1 MGRILA
7 KKPKQETLNN
17 GVTKI
22 TLRKNSARRRIAAP
36 DNIQGATKEQIS
48 QKKYLKSQM
57 SSNNPAL
64 PPRAAKLPPKA
75 GSKRT
80 KDPQKEE
87 DGQESSEITEKKKK
101 FQPFNLVFLKKKNN
115 PNAEAAGEEKQ
126 QFKVKMPFKMIT
138 KNVIKQNAAATV

>member
-48 QKKYLKSQM
+48 
-57 SSNNPAL
+57 
-64 PPRAAKLPPKA
+64 
-75 GSKRT
+75 
-80 KDPQKEE
+80 
-87 DGQESSEITEKKKK
+87 
-101 FQPFNLVFLKKKNN
+101 
-115 PNAEAAGEEKQ
+115 
-126 QFKVKMPFKMIT
+126 
-138 KNVIKQNAAATV
+138 